1 MDFNKLS
8 LTLNNLASTNRAI
21 NEIVNYNISN
31 NAILNKNRFI
41 IWFRFRYDKT
51 KKTLIL
57 LLDF

>member
-31 NAILNKNRFI
+31 NAIL
-41 IWFRFRYDKT
+41 
-51 KKTLIL
+51 KKIDL
-57 LLDF
+57 